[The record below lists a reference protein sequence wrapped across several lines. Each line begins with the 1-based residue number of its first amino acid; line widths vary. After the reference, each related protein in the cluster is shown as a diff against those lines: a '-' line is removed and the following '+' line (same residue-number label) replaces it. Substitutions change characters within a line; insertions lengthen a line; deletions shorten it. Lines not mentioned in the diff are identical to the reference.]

1 MIDTHAHIYLEHF
14 SEDID
19 EVVNRALEKGVNKIL
34 LPNIDHTTIDQMM
47 ELELKYPDICYPMMG
62 LHPCSVKEDFEE
74 ELQIVEEWLNK
85 HKFLA
90 VGEMGTDLYWDKT
103 HWEEQKAAFN
113 YQCELAL
120 NHSLPIIIHCRETI
134 DETIA
139 LVKLF
144 EGKGLQGVF
153 HCFTGT
159 VEQGR
164 KITDLG
170 FHLGLGGVSTFKN
183 AGMDKVIPQLDQSKI
198 ILETDSPYLT
208 PHPHRGKRNEP
219 AYTSIIA
226 DKIAEYLNTP
236 KEALIE
242 LTTANANKLFF
253 PSQNDNA

>member
-14 SEDID
+14 LEDID

-34 LPNIDHTTIDQMM
+34 LPNIDRTTIDQMM
-47 ELELKYPDICYPMMG
+47 ELELKYPEICYPMMG

-103 HWEEQKAAFN
+103 YWEEQKIAFN

-120 NHSLPIIIHCRETI
+120 NHNLPIIIHCRETI
-134 DETIA
+134 DETID

-144 EGKGLQGVF
+144 DGKGLRGVF

-183 AGMDKVIPQLDQSKI
+183 AGMDKVIPQLDHSKI

-226 DKIAEYLNTP
+226 DKVAEYLNTP

-242 LTTANANKLFF
+242 VTTANANKLFF